1 MKYNY
6 NFKLNA
12 VNMYRSGQWLETPVG
27 IGQKNFRKRIV
38 RWSKTAEIHGFDF
51 LKHSKS
57 SKNRTVEERYEL
69 VARVFSGESQSSVA
83 INAGIDT
90 GLLSKWVQIYKI
102 KGYEGLNL
110 KRGRRRKKEP
120 PMTKKYKPVDL
131 TPTER
136 EELIRLRAETAYLKT
151 ENEAIKKLIAL
162 RHKKE
167 AALLKAKKRQSSRNL
182 KKKDIT

>member
-1 MKYNY
+1 
-6 NFKLNA
+6 
-12 VNMYRSGQWLETPVG
+12 MYRLGQWIDTPDG

-38 RWSKTAEIHGFDF
+38 QWSKIAEIHGLDF

-57 SKNRTVEERYEL
+57 SKDRTVEERYEL
-69 VARVFSGESQSSVA
+69 VARVLSGESQRSVA
-83 INAGIDT
+83 IRVGIDP

-102 KGYEGLNL
+102 KGYDGLNL

-120 PMTKKYKPVDL
+120 LMTKKYKPADL

-167 AALLKAKKRQSSRNL
+167 AALLKAKKRQLSRNL